1 MAILEPRDLFDEV
14 ATMVAYNL
22 TNNHQL
28 HGGETQ
34 AIDFDFDMD
43 DEDSLKTKALHLW
56 DQRDR
61 GEDQRKRSESSIAP
75 VLYVLCKK
83 LNAQGKKGNGFR
95 AWLHA
100 NKKSKTTA
108 YRWISEYCKASQKEL
123 PWPQKEHSKPTSE
136 TSSHVGQ
143 ALPIE
148 CSHEPALS
156 PNPVPSIPAVKVEQ
170 LSEDAQISMLGI
182 GTLAEV
188 LKDAKELVQTPGEQF
203 RRSMDLFDPST
214 QEYVL
219 FDSPEYNWSPQVQ
232 SGELA
237 KAQAYVVALKTTLK
251 ALTRGARQ
259 VRSQLKALETYIKR
273 LNDNDQPLY
282 QVVPKRVPL
291 SVKEIQKEAA

>member
-1 MAILEPRDLFDEV
+1 MAH
-14 ATMVAYNL
+14 
-22 TNNHQL
+22 TNPEEIHDCYEGISPAKTTPGSDTN
-28 HGGETQ
+28 E
-34 AIDFDFDMD
+34 
-43 DEDSLKTKALHLW
+43 ESLKASALLLW
-56 DQRDR
+56 SEHDR
-61 GEDQRKRSESSIAP
+61 CVVRLAP
-75 VLYVLCKK
+75 ILYVLCKT

-108 YRWISEYCKASQKEL
+108 YRWIGEYCEATHKEL
-123 PWPQKEHSKPTSE
+123 PWPQNEHAKSTSKA
-136 TSSHVGQ
+136 SSHVGQ

-188 LKDAKELVQTPGEQF
+188 LKEAKELVQTPGEQF
-203 RRSMDLFDPST
+203 RSSMDLFDPTT

-219 FDSPEYNWSPQVQ
+219 FDSPEYNWSPQEQ

-237 KAQAYVVALKTTLK
+237 KAQAYVVALKTALK
-251 ALTRGARQ
+251 ALNRETRPM
-259 VRSQLKALETYIKR
+259 RSQLNGLEKYIKR
-273 LNDNDQPLY
+273 LNDNEQPFY
-282 QVVPKRVPL
+282 QVVPKREPL
-291 SVKEIQKEAA
+291 SVNEIQKEAA